1 MIAQI
6 LEVDAKKSVNA
17 SPYADHSA
25 MIHADL
31 STAMIPADLTMIL
44 AVPAMILADLT
55 VRLAF
60 LSALLTHADQY
71 VRDHACL
78 HQMSMSW

>member
-17 SPYADHSA
+17 SPYADPSA
-25 MIHADL
+25 MIRADL

-44 AVPAMILADLT
+44 AVPAILT

-60 LSALLTHADQY
+60 LSALHTHADQY
-71 VRDHACL
+71 AQDHACL